1 MRRSTLWMCAL
12 VTVATSGCKQIS
24 DQYAKIKQTIEAKI
38 AQRRGR
44 VPTPPQPAPAQ
55 PRASADTPFAAPL
68 AAPAAPPAAG
78 RRHGAQAP
86 ALPRPARDVPYE
98 SPDTGTIAP
107 GMGERDIFSL
117 WGPPI
122 AVRHQGE
129 MTFLYYRN
137 GCEYTCGTEEVVF
150 LRNGQV
156 VDAVLRWPGH
166 GYSGQSSSPAATPPH
181 GPARPGGDTL
191 TVKSPSTPGNP

>member
-1 MRRSTLWMCAL
+1 MCAL
-12 VTVATSGCKQIS
+12 VMVATSGCKQVS

-44 VPTPPQPAPAQ
+44 APTPPPAAPAVPQ
-55 PRASADTPFAAPL
+55 VSADTPL
-68 AAPAAPPAAG
+68 ASPGAPAAGAPPASG
-78 RRHGAQAP
+78 RRHVAQAP
-86 ALPRPARDVPYE
+86 EISRPAGDVPYE

-107 GMGERDIFSL
+107 GMGEKEVFSL

-122 AVRHQGE
+122 AVRHQGD
-129 MTFLYYRN
+129 MTYLYFRN
-137 GCEYTCGTEEVVF
+137 GCEYTCGTEDVVF
-150 LRNGQV
+150 LQNGQV

-191 TVKSPSTPGNP
+191 TVKSPSTPGGP